1 MQSYSEKPVQYFG
14 HARKE
19 IDVLL
24 PVVLGR
30 VLEVGCGSG
39 ATLKWLNE
47 EKAAFQTVGIE
58 ISEAAAA
65 LARQQVHEVHCL
77 NFEQD
82 AFPSS
87 AGPFDLVLCLD
98 VLEHM
103 VDPWTVV
110 DRLVSDH
117 LAPGGT
123 IIVSLPN
130 VRHYN
135 VLLPLLLKGAWT
147 YEDAGPLDRTHLRF
161 FTRSSG
167 TALLTHPKLSAPRY
181 TATGFEKQ
189 SLKGALNFLTGGL
202 FQEFVTYQHYLV
214 AKKQ

>member
-1 MQSYSEKPVQYFG
+1 MQSYSKKPVQYFG
-14 HARKE
+14 HARTE

-24 PVVLGR
+24 PAVLGN

-39 ATLKWLNE
+39 ATLKWLSE
-47 EKAAFQTVGIE
+47 EKAASKTVGIE
-58 ISEAAAA
+58 ISDTAAE
-65 LARQQVHEVHCL
+65 LARTQVKEVHCL

-82 AFPSS
+82 AFP
-87 AGPFDLVLCLD
+87 AATGPFDLVLCLD

-103 VDPWTVV
+103 VDPWAAVE
-110 DRLVSDH
+110 RLVSDH
-117 LAPGGT
+117 LEPGGT

-135 VLLPLLLKGAWT
+135 VLLPLLLKGRWT

-161 FTRSSG
+161 FTRSSA
-167 TALLTHPKLSAPRY
+167 TALLTHPLLSAPRY
-181 TATGFEKQ
+181 MATGFGMR
-189 SLKGALNFLTGGL
+189 SLKGVLNFLTGGI

-214 AKKQ
+214 AKKR